1 MIGQGL
7 GRLAFAEKLSIS
19 QLEQALENRTIP
31 AYIGV
36 PLLEEKVQMK
46 ERMMAA
52 QAGMAP
58 PPQMTIEEEVLAR
71 ANQAEQGID
80 QLPVEMPEYESP
92 EYATGGIVAFSN
104 GGETTPFGRS
114 AIGRFA
120 GSVGDYVSEREEVA
134 RLRRMLKDRYE
145 RQGSVFPGAF
155 MEQPVGAM
163 AEAQKMVGDIYR
175 MDLNQLRQLAELEK
189 TRPPGAPV
197 SPISSESPVVPVR
210 VGAQDPGIAPDM
222 EPDNRA
228 LLNQA
233 DAALRSAPPDTGI
246 APPETP
252 AAPMGAP
259 QVSVP
264 SLIGRAE
271 QLYGALYGDKKPE
284 TPKEKN
290 EYLNQAQEFFT
301 QAGVD
306 LNLASKQAEEVARQ
320 KADLEGDRREAKK
333 FGVIS
338 AGLAILAGDPAN
350 SVAENIGKGLG
361 KGMEQYTSAIKDIKK
376 TEREM
381 QALERSLSV
390 AQNQSRMGLATV
402 AAGDYQAA
410 QKRYDDL
417 NKDMRNSKADLL
429 KAVMSDERARQVVE
443 AQMRSKPSQ
452 YSEIREDLIAGGMT
466 PGEAAQSF
474 LGATKT
480 GRVTPAIVEKEWGD
494 MKQVD
499 KLRLR
504 NQGIN
509 TVEDYMRYRLGG
521 GSSVG
526 GAAPGAAQQGKV
538 IDFSSIR

>member
-1 MIGQGL
+1 
-7 GRLAFAEKLSIS
+7 
-19 QLEQALENRTIP
+19 
-31 AYIGV
+31 
-36 PLLEEKVQMK
+36 
-46 ERMMAA
+46 
-52 QAGMAP
+52 
-58 PPQMTIEEEVLAR
+58 
-71 ANQAEQGID
+71 
-80 QLPVEMPEYESP
+80 MPEYDSP
-92 EYATGGIVAFSN
+92 EYATGGIVALSGGDVIRAYN
-104 GGETTPFGRS
+104 GLPEEMYEDGPPVRGIFPS
-114 AIGRFA
+114 I
-120 GSVGDYVSEREEVA
+120 GDYFQGGFYNDLEQLKRLGYTDAQISRMTPLQRAEVSRVTRSYVPERT
-134 RLRRMLKDRYE
+134 
-145 RQGSVFPGAF
+145 
-155 MEQPVGAM
+155 PV
-163 AEAQKMVGDIYR
+163 
-175 MDLNQLRQLAELEK
+175 
-189 TRPPGAPV
+189 
-197 SPISSESPVVPVR
+197 
-210 VGAQDPGIAPDM
+210 AQDQGIAP
-222 EPDNRA
+222 A
-228 LLNQA
+228 LTTPNVA
-233 DAALRSAPPDTGI
+233 VVEEAVVAEPDTGI

-252 AAPMGAP
+252 QAAPVSAP

-264 SLIGRAE
+264 GLIGRTE
-271 QLYGALYGDKKPE
+271 QLYGALYGNQKPD
-284 TPKEKN
+284 TPKEKS
-290 EYLNQAQEFFT
+290 EYLTQAQEFFT

-306 LNLASKQAEEVARQ
+306 LNLASKQAEEIARQ

-338 AGLAILAGDPAN
+338 AGLAILAGDPA
-350 SVAENIGKGLG
+350 SSALENIGKGFG
-361 KGMEQYTSAIKDIKK
+361 KGMEQYTSALKDIKK

-381 QALERSLSV
+381 QALERSLAV

-417 NKDMRNSKADLL
+417 NKEMRSSKADLA
-429 KAVMSDERARQVVE
+429 KALMSDDRARQVVE
-443 AQMRSKPSQ
+443 AQMKAKPSQ
-452 YSEIREDLIAGGMT
+452 YSEIREDLLAGG
-466 PGEAAQSF
+466 PRAAAAESF